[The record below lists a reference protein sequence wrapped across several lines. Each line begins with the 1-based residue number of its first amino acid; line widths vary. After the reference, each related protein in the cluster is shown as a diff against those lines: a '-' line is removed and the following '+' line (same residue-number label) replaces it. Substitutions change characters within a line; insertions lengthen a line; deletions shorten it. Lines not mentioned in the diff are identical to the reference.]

1 MEINVSLNHRKESC
15 LIEGEPGMTAE
26 EVYRLF
32 EGEID
37 KPVYACSV
45 DHAVRP
51 LNTKLVKPCELRFLD
66 ASFKE
71 ASLIFQHS
79 LVLLALRAAEDVAP
93 DVDFSF
99 ASALHEGLYL
109 LPEPRNL
116 TDGEIEALELRMHEL
131 SEANLPIGMRWVRG
145 QEAEEALASL
155 LAGRNTFA
163 ERAIR
168 RGEMVMEGVL
178 DGYRDFF
185 SVALVPS
192 TGYLKDYSLKRFG
205 DGLLIRI
212 SSEEQ
217 GEELSPETNFTWD
230 SGLLYRALQEQRE
243 WNEILGVRYLSDIS
257 RKVDAGGGT
266 LMIRLSEA
274 LHDKKVVDIANRITE
289 ENRRVVLIL
298 GPSSSGK
305 TTFAKRLSLQ
315 LMVNGSH
322 PLYVGTDDFFKERN
336 ECTKDENGEYN
347 FEDIDAIDLPLFNR
361 CMKELLEGREVD
373 MPFFDFKTGTKTFGQ
388 NRTRLKENG
397 ILLIEGI
404 HAFNPDLTRE
414 LAEDEKFRIYI
425 SPLTDIN
432 LDAHNRIP
440 ATDTRILRRMVRDN
454 RTRDIGAAET
464 LRMWRKVHEGECRNI
479 FPNMEKA
486 DVFFNSVHTFEMAV
500 LKKYAEPLLSEIERE
515 DPVYSEAQRLL
526 RLLHC
531 IDGIDAEEAIGPD
544 SILREFIGGS
554 IFE

>member
-1 MEINVSLNHRKESC
+1 MEISVSMNHRKESC

-26 EVYRLF
+26 EIYRQF
-32 EGEID
+32 EDVFE

-79 LVLLALRAAEDVAP
+79 LVLLALRAAEDVVP
-93 DVDFSF
+93 GMDFSF

-109 LPEPRNL
+109 VPEP
-116 TDGEIEALELRMHEL
+116 GALSEEKITALNKRMHEL
-131 SEANLPIGMRWVRG
+131 SEADLPITMRWVRG
-145 QEAEEALASL
+145 REAEEALAAL
-155 LAGRNTFA
+155 PEGRNTFA

-168 RGEMVMEGVL
+168 RGEVVMEGVL
-178 DGYRDFF
+178 DGYHDFF

-192 TGYLKDYSLKRFG
+192 TGYLKNYSLKSFG
-205 DGLLIRI
+205 NGMIIRT
-212 SSEEQ
+212 SPEET
-217 GEELSPETNFTWD
+217 GEVTSPETNFAGD

-257 RKVDAGGGT
+257 RKVDEGEGT

-274 LHDKKVVDIANRITE
+274 LHDKKVVDIADRITE

-315 LMVNGSH
+315 LMVNGKH
-322 PLYVGTDDFFKERN
+322 PLYVGTDDFFKERS

-347 FEDIDAIDLPLFNR
+347 FEDIDALDLPLFNH
-361 CMKELLEGREVD
+361 CMKGLLEGEEVD
-373 MPFFDFKTGTKTFGQ
+373 MPVFDFKTGKKVFGQ

-404 HAFNPDLTRE
+404 HAFHPALTSE

-464 LRMWRKVHEGECRNI
+464 LRMWRKVHDGECRNI

-500 LKKYAEPLLSEIERE
+500 LKKYAEPLLAEIERE
-515 DPVYSEAQRLL
+515 DPGYSEAQRLL

-531 IDGIDAEEAIGPD
+531 IDGIDAEEAVGPD